1 VDHLT
6 PDEHSVTAPSFNIG
20 QILNPGESIQRT
32 QTGWSEDFTDQHG
45 RRFQAN
51 YDNRNMR
58 PKEELRPVDCT
69 PPWQPPMKYI
79 VWDRHNGFKF
89 RWDYATM
96 ANDLTEA
103 ATSYYAQVFEFITEH
118 MPGTEPPELGDPVP
132 TKVLRSP
139 IGKPPLS
146 PAIPLACE
154 AGDPWILG
162 IPGAEPNK
170 LLKDIIEQSATANGR
185 QALQVIRERMQALAG
200 DKAIPTIAPVK
211 RSGRGAEE
219 VHHGYRSD
227 DHGQDLVSRLP
238 RGRDGQR
245 DVDGAG
251 AAAWKAHRENLEIE
265 DAPAVDSAA

>member
-1 VDHLT
+1 
-6 PDEHSVTAPSFNIG
+6 VTAPSFNIG

-200 DKAIPTIAPVK
+200 DKAIPTIAREADPGVAPK
-211 RSGRGAEE
+211 KSITDIDPTIMDKISYRDFLAAAMASGMSMA
-219 VHHGYRSD
+219 
-227 DHGQDLVSRLP
+227 Q
-238 RGRDGQR
+238 
-245 DVDGAG
+245 G